1 MYKDYS
7 IYKES
12 GVEWPKD
19 IPSNWQM
26 LKLGRIGRFSAS
38 GIDKKSDPDEM
49 PVRMVNYTDVYGNHS
64 LEISSSDCLME
75 TTTIAEKIAEHSLK
89 QGDILFTPSSETEED
104 IGVSVVV
111 TKNLDKTVYSYH
123 LIRFRTY
130 ICFELV
136 LGFCKYFCNSHEVL
150 SQFSRLCKGTTR
162 QILGRDDFK
171 SVQVV
176 LPPAGEQKT
185 IASFLD
191 RKIAQIDGLIS
202 KKERMIELLK
212 EERIAIINQA
222 VTQGLNLKAEMKD
235 SGIEWLGN
243 MPKHWEIKKLKF
255 NALVQFSNV
264 NKKSEDG
271 ESSVRLCNYVDVYYN
286 DFITPDLEFME
297 ATASSEEIKKF
308 HLKVGDVLL
317 TKDSEEWNDIAIPAY
332 MTFEAP
338 DLICGYHLAQVRP
351 QDEVILGKYLFWLLS
366 ADCINYQFRI
376 EASGVTRY
384 GLGNYAL
391 SNSMCLIPPKREQ
404 EAIATFLDKKTAQL
418 DEQVTRAQ
426 KSIELLKEYRTSLIS
441 EVVTGKIDVRGEVN
455 V

>member
-1 MYKDYS
+1 MNQYPSYKD
-7 IYKES
+7 S
-12 GVEWPKD
+12 GIEWIGNVPSDWQVNRLKTFCFFTYGDSLANEDRVEGD
-19 IPSNWQM
+19 IPVYGSNGIVGYHN
-26 LKLGRIGRFSAS
+26 KAITHKPCIIIGRKGSYGKVNFSQTECFP
-38 GIDKKSDPDEM
+38 IDTTYFVDSRLAKCDLKWL
-49 PVRMVNYTDVYGNHS
+49 NYILPL
-64 LEISSSDCLME
+64 LE
-75 TTTIAEKIAEHSLK
+75 
-89 QGDILFTPSSETEED
+89 
-104 IGVSVVV
+104 
-111 TKNLDKTVYSYH
+111 LDKFSKDTGVPGLNREDAHNKRVPIPDVDVQKS
-123 LIRFRTY
+123 IA
-130 ICFELV
+130 
-136 LGFCKYFCNSHEVL
+136 KYL
-150 SQFSRLCKGTTR
+150 DLKTT
-162 QILGRDDFK
+162 
-171 SVQVV
+171 
-176 LPPAGEQKT
+176 
-185 IASFLD
+185 
-191 RKIAQIDGLIS
+191 QIDDLIG

-222 VTQGLNLKAEMKD
+222 VTEGLNPKAEMKD
-235 SGIEWLGN
+235 SGIEWLGK
-243 MPKHWEIKKLKF
+243 MPKHWRIKKLKF

-332 MTFEAP
+332 MTFEAS

-351 QDEVILGKYLFWLLS
+351 QEEVILGKYLFWLLS

-441 EVVTGKIDVRGEVN
+441 EVMTGKIRVREAVKC
-455 V
+455 